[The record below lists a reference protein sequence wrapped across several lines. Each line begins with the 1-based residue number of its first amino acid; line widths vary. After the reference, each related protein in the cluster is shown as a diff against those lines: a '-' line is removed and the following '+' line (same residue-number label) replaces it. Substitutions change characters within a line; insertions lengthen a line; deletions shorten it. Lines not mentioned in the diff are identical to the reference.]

1 MLAHFKHG
9 SWLLSSLYSRSRGH
23 RLEDEVVVVGEAEPG
38 EDDLPEEVQ
47 DGGDDP
53 QQAEL
58 ENYFWK
64 QFAPAEPLRL
74 TADAEL
80 EVEAVVGPGQPGQFS
95 LVEDNRGCALIGR
108 EVDSVATPALWC
120 HKDSAQGKL

>member
-1 MLAHFKHG
+1 MLAHLKHG
-9 SWLLSSLYSRSRGH
+9 SWLVSSLHSRGH
-23 RLEDEVVVVGEAEPG
+23 GLEYEMVVVRVAEPG

-47 DGGDDP
+47 DGGDDS

-58 ENYFWK
+58 ENYFWQ

-108 EVDSVATPALWC
+108 ESGATDTSSVM
-120 HKDSAQGKL
+120 S